1 MLNGIE
7 NAYFNEFRRSEITY
21 NMRDIRD
28 HLTTVSRLFAYSDG
42 QIRWYVEE
50 GTKIHNDLH
59 HKVEITNRVRYG
71 KLIYIITAFQTIFLP
86 LQTITAIYGM
96 NFDVFPVRNERDIDR
111 RSSTTSTATTSSGCF
126 RRRWRSF
133 SGLFSFDRV
142 FVATNS
148 PQNLSQK
155 RQNQHHQASRSQRP
169 AHSLHPP
176 LLLSIPPLQRH
187 IDRLSAGKHGLPPL
201 RLVRDLRLI
210 SSLGSHDQRVPH
222 RALHE
227 ERGRRDG
234 DLHGLVLTRGSEVDG
249 DGEVHGQ
256 RGRTKQSSEVQ
267 STYSGWIVDSAMNTM
282 TWGVASS

>member
-1 MLNGIE
+1 M
-7 NAYFNEFRRSEITY
+7 
-21 NMRDIRD
+21 
-28 HLTTVSRLFAYSDG
+28 
-42 QIRWYVEE
+42 
-50 GTKIHNDLH
+50 
-59 HKVEITNRVRYG
+59 RYG

-96 NFDVFPVRNERDIDR
+96 NFDVFPVRNECGIDR

-126 RRRWRSF
+126 RWCWRSP
-133 SGLFSFDRV
+133 SGSFSFDRV
-142 FVATNS
+142 FVTTNN

-169 AHSLHPP
+169 AHSLRPP
-176 LLLSIPPLQRH
+176 LLLPIPLLQRH

-222 RALHE
+222 RTLRE

-234 DLHGLVLTRGSEVDG
+234 DLHGFVLPRGSEVDG
-249 DGEVHGQ
+249 DGKVHGQ
-256 RGRTKQSSEVQ
+256 RGRTTIQ
-267 STYSGWIVDSAMNTM
+267 
-282 TWGVASS
+282 